1 MRQDAVVSDHSRL
14 RDDLR
19 AIVLDANA
27 MGGGSLNLRTLRE
40 LPKITAKIPD
50 LEIWI
55 PEPVIWEWASH
66 AQQTYTDAVIA
77 ARSATRRLAQA
88 GVNSGLNVPSDDKRL
103 DVQAQVITALESLSS
118 PFRILR
124 LVDHPEV
131 AVDALRDQV
140 LLTPP
145 AKRRSGVKTGAADIA
160 SLRLAE
166 AEAEDRGIAYVVVS
180 SDGDIHTALQQWG
193 ISDVV
198 VFPNLKVLREAL
210 LAFQPL
216 ELRMIAP
223 LFRQVQ
229 RVFEDIRAGVAF
241 LGAIGEQGVIEEALG
256 SRDDLLSTDVD
267 VEYLGKILLLRSVE
281 LDQESGYGTAEVI
294 ATGDVEVRGWRMD
307 NQGEKLISDSSTVY
321 DTLLTITVTFTV
333 GEMVEDLQ
341 IESVTA
347 KPNWDGYD
355 DEHDA
360 LNKLVAITAQV
371 PGLGALVDND
381 GMPKL
386 STDRQWEAEVN
397 DKRVTVTLQSPFH
410 KDHDWVWSLEVDV
423 SGETAAAY
431 CYLHDTG
438 VSGSGGFRYG
448 RPVGLASD
456 DKPAEFSLARFALGT
471 IYGTWDD
478 EPDQR
483 PSAHA

>member
-1 MRQDAVVSDHSRL
+1 MRQDAVVSQNSRL

-27 MGGGSLNLRTLRE
+27 MGGGSLNLRTLHE

-66 AQQTYTDAVIA
+66 AQQTYTDAVNA
-77 ARSATRRLAQA
+77 ARSVTRRLAQA
-88 GVNSGLNVPSDDKRL
+88 GVNSGLNVPSEDKRL

-124 LVDHPEV
+124 LVDHPDI

-140 LLTPP
+140 LLIPP
-145 AKRRSGVKTGAADIA
+145 AKRRAGVKTGAADIA

-180 SDGDIHTALQQWG
+180 SDGDIHRALQQWG

-198 VFPNLKVLREAL
+198 VLPNLKVLREAL

-229 RVFEDIRAGVAF
+229 RVFEDIRAGTAS
-241 LGAIGEQGVIEEALG
+241 LGAIGDQGVIEAALG
-256 SRDDLLSTDVD
+256 SSDDLLSTDVD

-294 ATGDVEVRGWRMD
+294 ATGDVEVTGWHMD
-307 NQGEKLISDSSTVY
+307 SHGEELISDSSTVY

-347 KPNWDGYD
+347 RPNWDGYD
-355 DEHDA
+355 DEGDA
-360 LNKLVAITAQV
+360 LNELVAITAQV
-371 PGLGALVDND
+371 PGLGTLVDND

-397 DKRVTVTLQSPFH
+397 NKRVTVTLQSPVH
-410 KDHDWVWSLEVDV
+410 KDHDWVWSAEIDV
-423 SGETAAAY
+423 SGETATAY
-431 CYLHDTG
+431 CYVHDTG
-438 VSGSGGFRYG
+438 VSGSGGFRTG
-448 RPVGLASD
+448 RPVGLVSD
-456 DKPAEFSLARFALGT
+456 DKSAEFSLARFALGT
-471 IYGTWDD
+471 IYGTWD
-478 EPDQR
+478 EVPDQR

>member
-1 MRQDAVVSDHSRL
+1 MRQDAVVSDHPRL

-19 AIVLDANA
+19 AIVLDTNA
-27 MGGGSLNLRTLRE
+27 MGRGSLNLRTLRD

-66 AQQTYTDAVIA
+66 AQQAYTDAVIT
-77 ARSATRRLAQA
+77 ARSATRSLAQA
-88 GVNSGLNVPSDDKRL
+88 GVNSGLSVPSEGERL
-103 DVQAQVITALESLSS
+103 DVQAQVITTLESLPS

-145 AKRRSGVKTGAADIA
+145 AKRKSGVKTGAADIA
-160 SLRLAE
+160 SLRLAQ
-166 AEAEDRGIAYVVVS
+166 AEAEDYGIASAVIS

-216 ELRMIAP
+216 ELRMITA
-223 LFRQVQ
+223 LFREVQ
-229 RVFEDIRAGVAF
+229 RVFEDIRAGVTP
-241 LGAIGEQGVIEEALG
+241 LGTIGEQCVIKEAFG
-256 SRDDLLSTDVD
+256 SLDDLLSTDVD
-267 VEYLGKILLLRSVE
+267 LEYLGKILLLRSVE

-294 ATGDVEVRGWRMD
+294 ATGGVEVTGWRMD
-307 NQGEKLISDSSTVY
+307 NQGEELISDSSTVY
-321 DTLLTITVTFTV
+321 DTLLAIAVTFTV
-333 GEMVEDLQ
+333 GEIVEDLQ

-347 KPNWDGYD
+347 SPCSDGYD
-355 DEHDA
+355 DEGDA
-360 LNKLVAITAQV
+360 LNRLVAITAQV
-371 PGLGALVDND
+371 PGLEALVDND
-381 GMPKL
+381 GIPNF
-386 STDRQWEAEVN
+386 STDCKWEAEVN
-397 DKRVTVTLQSPFH
+397 DKRVTVTLQSPFR
-410 KDHDWVWSLEVDV
+410 KDHDWVWSVEVDV
-423 SGETAAAY
+423 AGDTAAAY
-431 CYLHDTG
+431 CYVHDTW
-438 VSGSGGFRYG
+438 VSRGGDSRYG
-448 RPVGLASD
+448 RPVGLVGD

-471 IYGTWDD
+471 IYGTWDAV
-478 EPDQR
+478 PDQR